1 MTLAHQPPLPH
12 CWGLEASPWYC
23 GPVSIMELHSMHAY
37 PEQLYGTCR
46 LHSWVRVS
54 TCCVAPW
61 IVMHRICMMISM
73 PEMQGQQQCKS
84 EALIVSVAAGFSR
97 NFVNLRNCSPFHTS
111 NSSGTLAGQ
120 VVLMS
125 RRSWTYSQHGTPIAF
140 NGASASEELHLP
152 VAVLP
157 SCSISTTAELER

>member
-1 MTLAHQPPLPH
+1 
-12 CWGLEASPWYC
+12 
-23 GPVSIMELHSMHAY
+23 
-37 PEQLYGTCR
+37 
-46 LHSWVRVS
+46 
-54 TCCVAPW
+54 
-61 IVMHRICMMISM
+61 MHRICMMISM